1 MFKKE
6 KIKDLHYSVTG
17 FLTADEIQSAADEI
31 LKKYGADVKMPGFRK
46 GHVPL
51 SVLRQKYNASA
62 LGEAIDKLMN
72 HDLEKYAA
80 DKKIRLAG
88 APRAD
93 LGKWEIGHDAEY
105 TLEFDILPTL
115 PEIDL
120 EKFTVTKK
128 VTKLDETEVDKAIE
142 NLRRARSVAEKQA
155 DKYTAKQGDTAV
167 IDFTGYIGNDAFP
180 GGSAEKHHLV
190 LGSGAFIPGFEDQII
205 GHKSG
210 DEFDVN
216 VKFPR
221 DYHASNLA
229 GQDARFAV
237 KVHEIRKHILPELNN
252 DFAKEIGFE
261 SVDKLREHIREIL
274 NNQYAEAAQ
283 QEMRNELLDILAEKV
298 KLDLPD
304 VLVDQELQMARNE
317 HDHKHA
323 HCDGKCG
330 DDCKFDEKRERRDAE
345 RRVKL
350 GLTLAEW
357 GTKNKVEV
365 SRDDLQQAIWAEAS
379 RYPDPKQIFE
389 FYNKNPNALTMLRG
403 MIFERKALDTM
414 LTRVKQKEKSV
425 KPTELFEQATA
436 K

>member
-1 MFKKE
+1 MFTKE
-6 KIKDLHYSVTG
+6 KIKDLHYSVNG
-17 FLTADEIQSAADEI
+17 KIAADELQKI
-31 LKKYGADVKMPGFRK
+31 ADDVLTEFGKTAKMAGFRP
-46 GHVPL
+46 GHIPL

-62 LGEAIDKLMN
+62 YGEAIDKALN
-72 HDLEKYAA
+72 KDLNDYLS

-88 APRAD
+88 QPKVD
-93 LGKWEIGHDAEY
+93 LDGWEMGKDVEY
-105 TLEFDILPTL
+105 SLEFDILPTL